1 MTKAPLRR
9 TAGGAARR
17 ARHPH
22 VGHPSAGPAGQ
33 RRAGQAGG
41 TFPDAGVKPGTTPT
55 RRVSCVVRNRV
66 WPQRLRTCRGCG
78 DRNGTAMTSGGGP
91 QVLAGHGDI
100 HGPGHQAVLAD
111 TNGDALIYHYYANN
125 GASLLGI
132 NLHGRRGRNAHA
144 PLTGSD
150 TVPGAALRRP
160 ARRAFGGRAVGGTLS
175 VLVSGA

>member
-1 MTKAPLRR
+1 
-9 TAGGAARR
+9 
-17 ARHPH
+17 
-22 VGHPSAGPAGQ
+22 
-33 RRAGQAGG
+33 
-41 TFPDAGVKPGTTPT
+41 
-55 RRVSCVVRNRV
+55 
-66 WPQRLRTCRGCG
+66 
-78 DRNGTAMTSGGGP
+78 MTSGGGT

-150 TVPGAALRRP
+150 TVPGAGIKRPGLCPFGVRAL
-160 ARRAFGGRAVGGTLS
+160 GGALS
-175 VLVSGA
+175 VVVSGAAGRDLPIIGGQPVGGVHLRRRPRHLRSPRS